1 MKIFKENILTK
12 KSCLLCALF
21 IILFLI
27 IVFSLNTG
35 IAKVNFKNFG
45 SDLYL
50 DNIILKIRLPRVL
63 LAVLAGLILGAT
75 GAVMQSILRNPL
87 ASPYTLGISA
97 SSAFGAGLIIVLGR
111 SFLNPVLVNNYFSVL
126 TILGSFSIALIT
138 ILIINQIA
146 KAEKSNNTTIILAG
160 VALSYLFSAGLSFF
174 KYIADQDELS
184 TLTIWLL
191 GGLFR
196 AEWLDILV
204 LTPTAL
210 IGIYLLALLAWDIN
224 TLNAGAE
231 IALNLGVNVKKLRRR
246 GTIIATLLTSIVVS
260 FTGIIAFIGLIAPHL
275 SRMIF
280 GSDNRYLIFASA
292 LLGAIILLTADT
304 LARTIISP
312 AEIPVGIITSLLGA
326 PFFLYML
333 LKKRGYSL

>member
-12 KSCLLCALF
+12 KNCLLCALV

-160 VALSYLFSAGLSFF
+160 VALSYLFSAGLSF
-174 KYIADQDELS
+174 LN
-184 TLTIWLL
+184 
-191 GGLFR
+191 
-196 AEWLDILV
+196 ILQ
-204 LTPTAL
+204 TKM
-210 IGIYLLALLAWDIN
+210 N
-224 TLNAGAE
+224 
-231 IALNLGVNVKKLRRR
+231 
-246 GTIIATLLTSIVVS
+246 
-260 FTGIIAFIGLIAPHL
+260 
-275 SRMIF
+275 
-280 GSDNRYLIFASA
+280 
-292 LLGAIILLTADT
+292 
-304 LARTIISP
+304 
-312 AEIPVGIITSLLGA
+312 
-326 PFFLYML
+326 
-333 LKKRGYSL
+333 